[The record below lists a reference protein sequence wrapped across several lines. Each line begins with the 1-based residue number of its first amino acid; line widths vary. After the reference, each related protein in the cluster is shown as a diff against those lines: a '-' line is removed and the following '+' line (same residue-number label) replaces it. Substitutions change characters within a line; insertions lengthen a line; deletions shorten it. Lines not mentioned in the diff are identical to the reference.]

1 MKTSTAQDR
10 LSQTLQRIDGAYSPS
25 TIRAY
30 RADFSEYIGF
40 AEQLGKVALPTDS
53 LTVADFI
60 DHLMQRGQKSA
71 SIGRSISGISAI
83 HSFNKEADPTKDIEV
98 KLAMRRMYRKIGRHQ
113 RQAQGINKDMLDQM
127 LAVTEKDLRGER
139 DRALLLVAYD
149 TLCRRS
155 ELLSLQISDISTK
168 IFDKNSGT
176 PSTAIFLRKSKTDQD
191 ANGKWL
197 RISEAASKALMSFLE
212 HSQLKTG
219 LIFRGIRRGGK
230 ATKQLN
236 NSQVSRIFKKLARL
250 ANFEESIVREISG
263 HSTRIG
269 AAQDLLLSGA
279 SLPIIMNRGRW
290 SKSDTVMRYVEQAGM
305 PV

>member
-1 MKTSTAQDR
+1 
-10 LSQTLQRIDGAYSPS
+10 
-25 TIRAY
+25 
-30 RADFSEYIGF
+30 
-40 AEQLGKVALPTDS
+40 
-53 LTVADFI
+53 
-60 DHLMQRGQKSA
+60 
-71 SIGRSISGISAI
+71 
-83 HSFNKEADPTKDIEV
+83 
-98 KLAMRRMYRKIGRHQ
+98 
-113 RQAQGINKDMLDQM
+113 
-127 LAVTEKDLRGER
+127 
-139 DRALLLVAYD
+139 
-149 TLCRRS
+149 
-155 ELLSLQISDISTK
+155 
-168 IFDKNSGT
+168 
-176 PSTAIFLRKSKTDQD
+176 
-191 ANGKWL
+191 
-197 RISEAASKALMSFLE
+197 MSFLE
-212 HSQLKTG
+212 HSQLETG